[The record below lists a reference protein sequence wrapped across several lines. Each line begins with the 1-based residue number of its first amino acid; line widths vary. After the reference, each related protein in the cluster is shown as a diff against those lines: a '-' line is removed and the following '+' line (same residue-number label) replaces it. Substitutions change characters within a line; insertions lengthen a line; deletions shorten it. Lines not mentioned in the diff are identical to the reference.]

1 MTLEYLL
8 ILEKFFQEWYKGPIK
23 KSLKYS
29 IFSNIEQEQITQK
42 GRGSG
47 GPNVPP
53 TPGLWYHAIRE
64 PGIILCIYKIE
75 VSVKYFLFVVIK

>member
-42 GRGSG
+42 GRWSG

-53 TPGLWYHAIRE
+53 TPGL
-64 PGIILCIYKIE
+64 
-75 VSVKYFLFVVIK
+75 